1 ELRPEIGLVPTA
13 VAIEIQEPLAICIHP
28 QFIDTVAVE
37 VSGDRSCFRAVE
49 TIGPQQIRR
58 WGGDNHH
65 RSSLADHMAEPGPR
79 EMDVLVPGGRIDLN
93 PLLRV
98 TAGTAS
104 VDDAQVP
111 RVAACATKAR
121 AINRL
126 VTSHWRWCKEQG
138 RRCCARDID

>member
-1 ELRPEIGLVPTA
+1 
-13 VAIEIQEPLAICIHP
+13 
-28 QFIDTVAVE
+28 
-37 VSGDRSCFRAVE
+37 
-49 TIGPQQIRR
+49 
-58 WGGDNHH
+58 NHH

-138 RRCCARDID
+138 RRCCARDIDRKSRQYRSGLGIAKQDHSRLLHFDFAEVVFLRGNAWRNPNPQDRIEIGGFD